1 MRHSRAGSI
10 VIFAACSAA
19 LPAQIASPDPDV
31 QRLVERVSI
40 EEFKANVAGLTQ
52 WENRVVG
59 SEGNR
64 AAIDW
69 IAEKLESFGYQV
81 TRHQFTQRPRQRR
94 RGRRG
99 QGERP
104 GQGTQPAIELENVWA
119 TKIGTT
125 NPDRMYIISAHMDSV
140 RRARGANDDAS
151 GSSLVIEAARA
162 FAGADVQTGASVR
175 FILWNAEETGLNGAR
190 AYVADREELQGVE
203 NPPGSGQYPEPRWLG
218 IVQHDQILFDHGVP
232 AETEQSPRADIDIE
246 YQQASEQR
254 AASIDLAAKLLVANA
269 IYANEY
275 AAEVNSNMGATDSV
289 PFQDYCAA
297 VSVRENQ
304 RRSEMPNGAAP
315 HWHQVTDV
323 YETYSEMDFLFG
335 FATVK
340 TTVSAIATL
349 AGVRIDA
356 R

>member
-1 MRHSRAGSI
+1 MRYSRVATL
-10 VIFAACSAA
+10 VFLTACSTA

-31 QRLVERVSI
+31 QRLIGRLNI
-40 EEFKANVAGLTQ
+40 EEFKANIAGLSQ
-52 WENRVVG
+52 WENRVVN

-69 IAEKLESFGYQV
+69 IAEKLESFGYEI
-81 TRHQFTQRPRQRR
+81 TRHKFTPPPR

-99 QGERP
+99 RQARGRQQARGE
-104 GQGTQPAIELENVWA
+104 QPAIELENVWA

-151 GSSLVIEAARA
+151 GSSLVIEAARV
-162 FAGADVQTGASVR
+162 FAAADVQTGASVR
-175 FILWNAEETGLNGAR
+175 FILWNAEESGLQGAR

-203 NPPGSGQYPEPRWLG
+203 NPPGSGQFPEPRWLG
-218 IVQHDQILFDHGVP
+218 VVQHDQILFDHGVP
-232 AETEQSPRADIDIE
+232 AEAEQSPRADIDIE

-340 TTVSAIATL
+340 TSVHLSK
-349 AGVRIDA
+349 REK
-356 R
+356 